1 MNLHLFKCSSKKL
14 RTAITNDQT
23 GNNLPIDRCENG
35 NWEYWK
41 SINVNPNDPTRIGAP
56 SSDEILKAIAS
67 NGYLISDSEIKFEER
82 TE

>member
-14 RTAITNDQT
+14 RTAITNVQT
-23 GNNLPIDRCENG
+23 GNNLPIDQCENG

-41 SINVNPNDPTRIGAP
+41 SINVSANNPTRIGAP

-67 NGYLISDSEIKFEER
+67 YGYLISDSEIKLEGRIE
-82 TE
+82 